1 MCILTCF
8 LDHMAAAGGGLSI
21 IQKLYIELDD
31 DFKSKLEKDHH
42 AQSMY
47 GLLKL
52 PNAHVISPFILAAL
66 HHYDDDEKCFQ
77 FGENKLTI
85 TLEDVLYITGF
96 PIYGKPVICDGSYK
110 KDTFLQIFPSITSSY
125 LKRQNRITMDE

>member
-1 MCILTCF
+1 
-8 LDHMAAAGGGLSI
+8 MAAAGGGLSI
-21 IQKLYIELDD
+21 IQKLYNELDD

-47 GLLKL
+47 RLLKL

-66 HHYDDDEKCFQ
+66 DHYDEDEKYFQ

-85 TLEDVLYITGF
+85 TLEDVLYITGL
-96 PIYGKPVICDGSYK
+96 PIYGKPVICDGSY

-125 LKRQNRITMDE
+125 LKSQNRITMDE